1 MESGRHP
8 FRSLASNDV
17 VVGDEYITSFMFF
30 LVSCCKGIN
39 WRFYFNVL
47 RARKISTNV
56 EESAALVVSIVPP
69 SCPCIENHDSSELY
83 ITQAMK
89 VMLIADPDRCTRN
102 SSQCLKLMAWFWGRD
117 PKNTKSATAFCVS
130 FFGSLS
136 LHGNHGC
143 LLWFFLQSSY
153 NYAVYKGS

>member
-1 MESGRHP
+1 M
-8 FRSLASNDV
+8 A
-17 VVGDEYITSFMFF
+17 
-30 LVSCCKGIN
+30 
-39 WRFYFNVL
+39 
-47 RARKISTNV
+47 TNI

-69 SCPCIENHDSSELY
+69 SSPCIENHDSSELY

-89 VMLIADPDRCTRN
+89 VMSIADPDRCTRK
-102 SSQCLKLMAWFWGRD
+102 SSQCSKLMAWFWGRD
-117 PKNTKSATAFCVS
+117 LKNTKSATVFCVS

-153 NYAVYKGS
+153 NYAVYKES